1 MIIDNVEVTADKDF
15 SVEEL
20 KYYVEV
26 AKSKFPKMTLTHLK
40 VKLADDG
47 GVDLNYR
54 FEGQKFERIRR
65 ITGE

>member
-1 MIIDNVEVTADKDF
+1 MLIDKVEVTADKDF